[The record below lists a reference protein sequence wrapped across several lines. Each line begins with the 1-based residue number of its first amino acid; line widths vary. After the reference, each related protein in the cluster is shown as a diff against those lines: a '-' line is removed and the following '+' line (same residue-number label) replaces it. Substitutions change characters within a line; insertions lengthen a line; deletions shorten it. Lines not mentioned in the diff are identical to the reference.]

1 MNILRRHFILT
12 TALAAS
18 AALTGCDKKSADNAG
33 QPVLRVGFFPNITHA
48 PALVGYHETQTK
60 AAQGWF
66 ESRTGAKIEWFPF
79 NAGPSAIEAL
89 LTGSIDVTYVGP
101 NPVINGYTRTKGA
114 DIRVL
119 SGAARGGAA
128 LVIHKGSPLKTA
140 ADFRGKKI
148 ASPQLGGTQDVAA
161 RAWLTAGGLSIT
173 QRGGDA
179 NVIPTANPDQ
189 LDLFKRGDLD
199 AVWTVEP
206 WVSRLELEAE
216 GQLLV
221 EQKDVLTTV
230 VATSNKALT
239 SKAELLKKFVAAHE
253 ELTNKVAA
261 EPDWAKPAV
270 SAALQKATS
279 KAIPA
284 TLLDHAWPR
293 LTFTTSALPA
303 DFTAMQKD
311 AKSVGLLPE
320 EADLGK
326 LFVKP
331 RLHPS
336 LFILRT
342 FHEPRIRTRRPAAV
356 QNPARRRE
364 QKIHDQARHRPS
376 ARRHQP

>member
-12 TALAAS
+12 STLAA
-18 AALTGCDKKSADNAG
+18 AALIAGCKRNDSANSGG

-60 AAQGWF
+60 GAEGWF
-66 ESRTGAKIEWFPF
+66 ETRTGAKIEWYPF

-128 LVIHKGSPLKTA
+128 LAIHKGSPLKSP

-148 ASPQLGGTQDVAA
+148 ATPQLGGTQDVAA
-161 RAWLTAGGLSIT
+161 RAWLVAGGLAVT

-179 NVIPTANPDQ
+179 SVIPTANPDQ

-206 WVSRLELEAE
+206 WVSRLELDADA
-216 GQLLV
+216 QLLV
-221 EQKDVLTTV
+221 EQKDVLTTL

-239 SKAELLKKFVAAHE
+239 NKADLLKKFVAAHE
-253 ELTNKVAA
+253 ELTKKVAA

-279 KAIPA
+279 KALPA
-284 TLLDHAWPR
+284 ALLDRAWPR
-293 LTFTTSALPA
+293 LTFTTSALPE

-326 LFVKP
+326 LFV
-331 RLHPS
+331 
-336 LFILRT
+336 
-342 FHEPRIRTRRPAAV
+342 
-356 QNPARRRE
+356 NP
-364 QKIHDQARHRPS
+364 
-376 ARRHQP
+376 

>member
-1 MNILRRHFILT
+1 MNIFRRHFILT
-12 TALAAS
+12 TALAA
-18 AALTGCDKKSADNAG
+18 ATALTGCDKKSADNAGG

-60 AAQGWF
+60 GAAGWF
-66 ESRTGAKIEWFPF
+66 ESRTGAKIEWYPF

-89 LTGSIDVTYVGP
+89 LTGSIDVAYVGP

-128 LVIHKGSPLKTA
+128 LVVHKGAPLKTPA
-140 ADFRGKKI
+140 GFRGKKI

-161 RAWLTAGGLSIT
+161 RAWLVAGGLAIT

-206 WVSRLELEAE
+206 WVSRLELEADAE
-216 GQLLV
+216 ILV
-221 EQKDVLTTV
+221 EQKEVLTTV

-239 SKAELLKKFVAAHE
+239 GKADLVKKFVAAHE
-253 ELTNKVAA
+253 ELTKKVAA
-261 EPDWAKPAV
+261 EPDWAKTAI

-279 KAIPA
+279 KPIPA
-284 TLLDHAWPR
+284 ALLDHAWPR

-326 LFVKP
+326 LFAKP
-331 RLHPS
+331 
-336 LFILRT
+336 
-342 FHEPRIRTRRPAAV
+342 
-356 QNPARRRE
+356 
-364 QKIHDQARHRPS
+364 
-376 ARRHQP
+376 